1 MDRKF
6 GFFSGLFA
14 LLMLPLSV
22 WSVDYPVS
30 IGTTQLSEANIG
42 NYIGV
47 TYDDASKTLTLNS
60 VTLHEPITWNS
71 SDDFT
76 VYLVGNS
83 TIDCSNAADFAFI
96 DGTGAGTGNMIFR
109 TSTTS
114 PGSLTMK
121 SQKDPFDPQSFYNG
135 FNQMMIYSDLYTDYK
150 PGNLWNEVTICYHYP
165 LVLAREQVTSANA
178 NRPYPGTTFTQ
189 SGGENILTIDG
200 SCDFDMTGEALTPY
214 IGIESGFENL
224 TVRFVNSTS
233 FLCRGTNDV
242 AFKGTVPNAKITFTT
257 DDSSPGS
264 LYIAAHP
271 NCMFVD
277 ITPVYQN
284 LSYLPTGT
292 NSYFN
297 SVTSAYED
305 LVTGKIMRIPWEGTG
320 EANNPFL
327 IKTPED
333 LNDLASISNSGM
345 LATTGVYFKLTA
357 DIDCQNLTS
366 YVPIGYRPHSSFDGV
381 FDGGGYTIRNLRYN
395 PSVLN
400 DPNDPDGIG
409 LFGDVEI
416 NGTIKNLTLE
426 NCTLGGGYC
435 NGAIAEFCYG
445 TIENC
450 TVSSCTISGG
460 RIGGI
465 AGYLWSG
472 SKIVNCSVINSTLE
486 NGGAMGGIAGMTEA
500 SVLIDYCTVDGC
512 TITTDNQASIGG
524 IVENNNAT
532 ISHCA
537 VKGTSI
543 TCGANSQAAAIAPD
557 KNSGTFVG
565 NYYYGDVT
573 VTIGGTT
580 MSGHAQRGTGYL
592 DNSNNYIYS
601 DILVDDGTKLYI
613 KYLTFQSDNYCNIT
627 EVAGAYY
634 EKIAEGDLSVAPG
647 LTTQL
652 LVTPIGNYVP
662 TAVTVTYTPTGGA
675 QQTITPTKAAD
686 SYTYSF
692 IMPDANATFSVT
704 SAINL
709 GSNSFSYEF
718 GDMEYSGNAVAINIV
733 TMKNNSAATT
743 GGNISL
749 VNGVDFNVTGYKDS
763 NNAALGSAP
772 VNAGSYFAVI
782 EGIGSYTGTV
792 NVPFTISKKSLAD
805 ATFSAISDQTYTGS
819 AITPEPAV
827 SLVLVKGENA
837 TPLTKGTDFDF
848 SYSSNTNVPV
858 TANDVPTVTIT
869 GKGNFTGTAS
879 TTFKI
884 VKATPTVTAPT
895 AKTGLAYT
903 GSAQALVNAGS
914 VTAGTLQ
921 YKLGAGGTYGTT
933 IPSATEVGSYAVYYK
948 VVGDANYND
957 VAEAG
962 PINVTI
968 GKAAGSISYATS
980 SISKTFGDAPFTNA
994 LTKSGDG
1001 TVTYSSS
1008 STSVATVNATSGEV
1022 TIVGNGS
1029 AVITATVTDGANY
1042 TYATKTATY
1051 TISVATSG
1059 MSVTATGYTGAYD
1072 GQAHGITVSAP
1083 DGATVKYGETAGTYN
1098 LDASPTYTN
1107 AGTYTVYYQVTKTG
1121 FDTATGSATVT
1132 ITKVDPTVKYVNY
1145 EFTAKIGEPFD
1156 PPYLTLEPS
1165 DLAVTYYSADK
1176 DIATV
1181 DAQTGEVTLVAPGK
1195 VNIYATFEGDE
1206 NYNSASDYYILTVLQ
1221 RDIDPIDEDN
1231 TITMSDNDFLTTN
1244 DEGQQE
1250 EVRLDNTVIYDIL
1263 YTLNISGDPSESDG
1277 YDETEQ
1283 CVVLNHPVTDREI
1296 NRIINGGNEPGS
1308 EEYADEYTGLT
1319 FKVPA
1324 GTGYVII
1331 DSRTDG
1337 DYLMMVKIGNLAPV
1351 AFNHTGREK
1360 DSVLYECNVPTWVY
1374 VYNGGKVSNARMA
1387 VDHRAKKQKGHVKIY
1402 SVTRSSAKSS
1412 GIERINIDALESER
1426 WYDLQGNR
1434 IQRPTRKG
1442 LYILQG
1448 QKVVVK

>member
-1 MDRKF
+1 MRERF
-6 GFFSGLFA
+6 RIMMAFLGM
-14 LLMLPLSV
+14 LLVQQGIWGQTTSYSILIKQS
-22 WSVDYPVS
+22 DTCIPVTS
-30 IGTTQLSEANIG
+30 DNATDVLGDGTVSYSYDGTTQK
-42 NYIGV
+42 GV
-47 TYDDASKTLTLNS
+47 LTLNGATINGCIYS
-60 VTLHEPITWNS
+60 ENDLIINVIGDNFIIATDSFCIKNPKPEQDVLNNQSSLLVPAGQVVITIADANS
-71 SDDFT
+71 SLLMMPKVSYNCIGFFANASDPILSQTNNLLPKT
-76 VYLVGNS
+76 VLYATQVLGGGNGSQDSPYLIKTARDLNNLSKYVNTILLDTNGKTVKLEND
-83 TIDCSNAADFAFI
+83 IDCS
-96 DGTGAGTGNMIFR
+96 
-109 TSTTS
+109 
-114 PGSLTMK
+114 SLT
-121 SQKDPFDPQSFYNG
+121 
-135 FNQMMIYSDLYTDYK
+135 DY
-150 PGNLWNEVTICYHYP
+150 E
-165 LVLAREQVTSANA
+165 
-178 NRPYPGTTFTQ
+178 
-189 SGGENILTIDG
+189 
-200 SCDFDMTGEALTPY
+200 
-214 IGIESGFENL
+214 
-224 TVRFVNSTS
+224 
-233 FLCRGTNDV
+233 
-242 AFKGTVPNAKITFTT
+242 
-257 DDSSPGS
+257 
-264 LYIAAHP
+264 
-271 NCMFVD
+271 
-277 ITPVYQN
+277 
-284 LSYLPTGT
+284 
-292 NSYFN
+292 
-297 SVTSAYED
+297 
-305 LVTGKIMRIPWEGTG
+305 
-320 EANNPFL
+320 
-327 IKTPED
+327 
-333 LNDLASISNSGM
+333 
-345 LATTGVYFKLTA
+345 
-357 DIDCQNLTS
+357 
-366 YVPIGYRPHSSFDGV
+366 PIGYRKYAQGLNDDPAFMGTFDGNNK
-381 FDGGGYTIRNLRYN
+381 TISNLEYN
-395 PSVLN
+395 SNVLLYIN
-400 DPNDPDGIG
+400 GNPDGIG
-409 LFGDVEI
+409 LFSYLS
-416 NGTIKNLTLE
+416 GTLKNLTLDR
-426 NCTLGGGYC
+426 CKLGGGY
-435 NGAIAEFCYG
+435 NDGGITDFLSQG
-445 TIENC
+445 GLIDH
-450 TVSSCTISGG
+450 CTISNSTISNNYGKIGG
-460 RIGGI
+460 FVGYSEGKVQYCTLSNCTITGGGVMGGIVGSLMSNDVNYCTVDGSSISNSAEAIIGGI
-465 AGYLWSG
+465 AGDNSDG
-472 SKIVNCSVINSTLE
+472 SISNCMVKTTNLSCGAGANPQVGAITSTLSP
-486 NGGAMGGIAGMTEA
+486 NVYLT
-500 SVLIDYCTVDGC
+500 
-512 TITTDNQASIGG
+512 
-524 IVENNNAT
+524 
-532 ISHCA
+532 
-537 VKGTSI
+537 
-543 TCGANSQAAAIAPD
+543 
-557 KNSGTFVG
+557 G

-573 VTIGGTT
+573 VQIGNIVK
-580 MSGHAQRGTGYL
+580 SGHTQRGMGAKDGQNPYYNF
-592 DNSNNYIYS
+592 D
-601 DILVDDGTKLYI
+601 VEADDGAKLYT
-613 KYLTFQSDNYCNIT
+613 KNLTFQSDNYCTIT
-627 EVAGAYY
+627 EVSGAYY
-634 EKIAEGDLSVAPG
+634 KKIAEGNLSVAPG
-647 LTTQL
+647 LMTQL

-662 TAVTVTYTPTGGA
+662 TAVKVAYPTTGVTK
-675 QQTITPTKAAD
+675 QTINPTKAAD

-692 IMPDANATFSVT
+692 TMPDDDATFSVT

-709 GSNSFSYEF
+709 GSNSLSYEL
-718 GDMEYSGNAVAINIV
+718 GDKEYSGNAVAINIV

-743 GGNISL
+743 GGNVSL
-749 VNGVDFNVTGYKDS
+749 VNGVDFNVTGFKDS

-837 TPLTKGTDFDF
+837 KPLTKGTDFDF

-994 LTKSGDG
+994 LTKTGDG

-1008 STSVATVNATSGEV
+1008 NTAVAIVNATTGEV
-1022 TIVGNGS
+1022 TIVNNGTTT
-1029 AVITATVTDGANY
+1029 ITATIVDGTNY

-1051 TISVATSG
+1051 TLSVGTAAMT
-1059 MSVTATGYTGAYD
+1059 VTATGYTGAYD
-1072 GQAHGITVSAP
+1072 GQAHGITVTAP
-1083 DGATVKYGETAGTYN
+1083 AGATVKYGETAGTYN
-1098 LDASPTYTN
+1098 LNASPTYTN

-1121 FDTATGSATVT
+1121 FDTVTGSATVT

-1176 DIATV
+1176 DVATV

-1337 DYLMMVKIGNLAPV
+1337 DYQMMVKIGNLAPI

-1374 VYNGGKVSNARMA
+1374 VYNGGKVSNARME